1 LNLNWQN
8 DTCYC
13 NFEVEIIIVGNLEIL
28 GLVSVISLCSIHDH
42 MGDQGAFSSAL
53 NRNNQ
58 SNLAGNSPE
67 AKLNMRNSTR

>member
-1 LNLNWQN
+1 MTLNWQN

-13 NFEVEIIIVGNLEIL
+13 NFNVEIIIVGNLEQLSLI
-28 GLVSVISLCSIHDH
+28 SVISLCSIHNH

-58 SNLAGNSPE
+58 SNQTRDSPE
-67 AKLNMRNSTR
+67 TKLNMRNSTK

>member
-1 LNLNWQN
+1 MNWQN

-13 NFEVEIIIVGNLEIL
+13 NFEVEVVKVANQDKLSLIR
-28 GLVSVISLCSIHDH
+28 VISLCTIHDH

-58 SNLAGNSPE
+58 SNQAGNSPE
-67 AKLNMRNSTR
+67 AKLNMRNATKP